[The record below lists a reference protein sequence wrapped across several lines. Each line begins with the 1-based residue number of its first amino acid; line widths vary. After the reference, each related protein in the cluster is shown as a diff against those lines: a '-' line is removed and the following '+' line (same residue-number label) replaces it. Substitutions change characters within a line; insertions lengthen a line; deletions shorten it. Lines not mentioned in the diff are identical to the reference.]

1 MPWVTLVPLL
11 LQYGLPFVDK
21 LITFWTTNPNAV
33 PTQAEWQS
41 LMALANQN
49 ARTQMLS
56 ALARAGIDP
65 ASPQG
70 VALLALTP

>member
-1 MPWVTLVPLL
+1 ML

-21 LITFWTTNPNAV
+21 LITFWTTNPNAT

-41 LMALANQN
+41 LMTLANQN
-49 ARTQMLS
+49 AKTQMLA
-56 ALARAGIDP
+56 ALSRANIDP

>member
-1 MPWVTLVPLL
+1 MAWATLIPLL
-11 LQYGLPFVDK
+11 VQYGLPFVDK
-21 LITFWTTNPNAV
+21 LITLWTTNPNAV
-33 PTQAEWQS
+33 PTQAEWQA
-41 LMALANQN
+41 LMTLANQN

-65 ASPQG
+65 TSPQG